1 MSIVGIDLG
10 TTNSLVAELDN
21 TGRPRIV
28 HNREGANVTPSVV
41 HYQSGGKATVG
52 QEAKSMIGIEK
63 DVFYEFKR
71 GMGSSATY
79 QTSSGTVSPTD
90 LSALVLKRL
99 KADYE
104 SSIGQATSVVV
115 TVPANFRNEAREA
128 TLAAAREAGLSTDFL
143 LNEPTAAALYYSN
156 VSGLLLDGNYVVFD
170 LGGGTLDVS
179 VIKAKGN
186 DIEVLASEGLQE
198 LGGKDFDQKLL
209 EIVARKFKDSTG
221 IEFNEFDFG
230 FSKNDAEEIKKSL
243 SNVREKKV
251 QLFGQGIKPTS
262 LVLTR
267 EEFEESISGLI
278 AQTELLCETALAE
291 ANLEPHSIKEVF
303 LAGGSSRI
311 PLVRSAVSKFFGKEA
326 LMNGNPDEVIAL
338 GAAIYAG
345 LKAERS
351 TLNPLQSQAVSGI
364 SFQEISPAYFGTLSL
379 DSDKQAMGITAR
391 RNNVII
397 EKNSKIP
404 CSKAESFY
412 TVHDNQ
418 TSVKLTITQAPTN
431 EIDPRFVRVIW
442 EGSLEL
448 PPNRAAGQEISVTY
462 SYFENGTMHA
472 EFMDVGSSKK
482 TEVDIQAQSEG
493 SKTTIDINQF
503 IVE

>member
-28 HNREGANVTPSVV
+28 HNREGVNVTPSVV
-41 HYQSGGKATVG
+41 HYQSNGKATVG
-52 QEAKSMIGIEK
+52 QEAKSLIGIET
-63 DVFYEFKR
+63 DVFAEFKR
-71 GMGSSATY
+71 AMGSSTSYAT
-79 QTSSGTVSPTD
+79 SAGNVSPTD

-99 KADYE
+99 KDDFE

-128 TLAAAREAGLSTDFL
+128 TLAAAREAGLNTEYL

-156 VSGLLLDGNYVVFD
+156 VSGLQLDGNYVVFD

-198 LGGKDFDQKLL
+198 LGGKDFDHKLL
-209 EIVARKFKDSTG
+209 EIVAKKFKTATG

-243 SNVREKKV
+243 SNVKEKKI

-262 LVLTR
+262 ISVSR

-291 ANLEPHSIKEVF
+291 ANLESSNVREVF

-311 PLVRSAVSKFFGKEA
+311 PLVRATVSKFFGKEA

-338 GAAIYAG
+338 GAAVYAG
-345 LKAERS
+345 LKAEKS
-351 TLNPLQSQAVSGI
+351 NLNPLQSQAVSGI

-379 DSDKQAMGITAR
+379 DSDKQAMGISAR

-397 EKNSKIP
+397 EKNVKIP
-404 CSKAESFY
+404 CSKSESFY

-418 TSVKLTITQAPTN
+418 TSVRLTITQAPTP
-431 EIDPRFVRVIW
+431 EVDPRFVRVIW
-442 EGSLEL
+442 EGNLEL
-448 PPNRAAGQEISVTY
+448 PPNRPAGQEIKVTY
-462 SYFENGTMHA
+462 SYNENGTMHA

-482 TEVDIQAQSEG
+482 SEVAISAQNEG
-493 SKTTIDINQF
+493 SQTTIDINQF

>member
-1 MSIVGIDLG
+1 MAIIGIDLG

-28 HNREGANVTPSVV
+28 HNREGVNVTPSVV

-52 QEAKSMIGIEK
+52 QEAKSVIGIET

-71 GMGSSATY
+71 DMGTSATY
-79 QTSSGTVSPTD
+79 KSSRGSVTPTD
-90 LSALVLKRL
+90 LSALVLRRL
-99 KADYE
+99 KDDFE
-104 SSIGQATSVVV
+104 SSVGKATAVVV

-128 TLAAAREAGLSTDFL
+128 TLAAAREAGLSTDIL
-143 LNEPTAAALYYSN
+143 LNEPTAAALYYAN
-156 VSGLLLDGNYVVFD
+156 VSGLQLDGHYVVFD

-186 DIEVLASEGLQE
+186 DVEVLASEGLQK

-209 EIVARKFKDSTG
+209 EIVARKFKASTG

-230 FSKNDAEEIKKSL
+230 FSKNDAEEVKKSL
-243 SNVREKKV
+243 SNVKEKKI

-262 LVLTR
+262 ITVSR
-267 EEFEESISGLI
+267 EEFEEAISGLI
-278 AQTELLCETALAE
+278 AQTELLCETAMAE
-291 ANLEPHSIKEVF
+291 AGLNPSDIKEIF

-311 PLVRSAVSKFFGKEA
+311 PLVKTTASKFFGREA
-326 LMNGNPDEVIAL
+326 LMSGNPDEAIAL

-345 LKAERS
+345 FKADKQH
-351 TLNPLQSQAVSGI
+351 LNPLQTQAVSGI
-364 SFQEISPAYFGTLSL
+364 AFQEIAPAYFGTLTI
-379 DSDKQAMGITAR
+379 DSEKKAIGIAAR

-397 EKNSKIP
+397 EKNAKIP
-404 CSKAESFY
+404 CSKTESFY
-412 TVHDNQ
+412 TVSDNQ
-418 TSVKLTITQAPTN
+418 TAVNCTITQAPTN

-448 PPNRAAGQEISVTY
+448 PAGRPAGQEISVTY
-462 SYFENGTMHA
+462 SYSENGTMSA
-472 EFMDVGSSKK
+472 VFLDVASSKK
-482 TEVDIQAQSEG
+482 TEVDIAAQG
-493 SKTTIDINQF
+493 DGAQTTIDINQF